1 LWNKDENKKDEKNKS
16 NELENYFYLNNG
28 NNSIYKTFQFL
39 IEGEYKICVYGAKAL
54 EGGKGGV
61 QCAEHFFEKNDKL
74 EFYLEGRKSGGKGGV
89 NCSKIETKNGY
100 DGAGL
105 AKVIR
110 LNYSDFVLVAGGG
123 GGSCESGNKGGDYE
137 RDGEDEKGGKG
148 ATNTSGGEK
157 GDWDA
162 TDGTQY
168 RGGNGG
174 RTDRDDKFLEEE
186 MDILVGVEEAMEVKF
201 IVEVEVV
208 DLIFVRQ
215 IFVIL
220 HISIMKKTIQDIKY
234 SRKMIRTIEKI
245 FIK

>member
-1 LWNKDENKKDEKNKS
+1 M
-16 NELENYFYLNNG
+16 
-28 NNSIYKTFQFL
+28 
-39 IEGEYKICVYGAKAL
+39 
-54 EGGKGGV
+54 
-61 QCAEHFFEKNDKL
+61 
-74 EFYLEGRKSGGKGGV
+74 
-89 NCSKIETKNGY
+89 
-100 DGAGL
+100 
-105 AKVIR
+105 
-110 LNYSDFVLVAGGG
+110 AGGG

-162 TDGTQY
+162 TDGIQY
-168 RGGNGG
+168 KGGNGG
-174 RTDRDDKFLEEE
+174 RTDRDDKFC
-186 MDILVGVEEAMEVKF
+186 GGGGGNGYFGGGEEAMEVKF
-201 IVEVEVV
+201 IVGVEVV

-234 SRKMIRTIEKI
+234 SRKMIQIFEKI

>member
-1 LWNKDENKKDEKNKS
+1 MWNKDEDKKDEKNKS

-61 QCAEHFFEKNDKL
+61 QCAEHYFEKNDTL

-89 NCSKIETKNGY
+89 NCGKIETKNGY

-110 LNYSDFVLVAGGG
+110 LNYSDFELVAGGG

-162 TDGTQY
+162 TDGIQY
-168 RGGNGG
+168 KGGNGG
-174 RTDRDDKFLEEE
+174 RTDRDDKFCGGGGGNGYFGGGGGGYGSKIHCGGGGGGSNFCKANICHSSYINNEK
-186 MDILVGVEEAMEVKF
+186 D
-201 IVEVEVV
+201 
-208 DLIFVRQ
+208 
-215 IFVIL
+215 
-220 HISIMKKTIQDIKY
+220 Y
-234 SRKMIRTIEKI
+234 SGYKI
-245 FIK
+245 FKKNDTNI